1 MKIGIVVAMASEA
14 KALENKIGQF
24 FGEIPF
30 TVRVTSPGLKYAEKA
45 ARQLLSEGHD
55 FLISWGVSG
64 ALNPSLEPG
73 TLLISQQVTTISDQ
87 TLEFTGDLG
96 KRISDGLKPLN
107 PILGRITSTEKPVIS
122 PAEKFKLR
130 NISNADAVDMESAAV
145 AKIAKKNNCDF
156 LSIRS
161 IVDSASFEIPSSA
174 LAGIDS
180 QHNRV
185 MLQVIKQLACRPK
198 ELKNMIQL
206 SFHFRKALK
215 TLSSC
220 ANLLIK

>member
-1 MKIGIVVAMASEA
+1 MKIGIIVAMASEA

-30 TVRVTSPGLKYAEKA
+30 TVRVTNPGLKYAEKA
-45 ARQLLSEGHD
+45 AEQLLSEGHG
-55 FLISWGVSG
+55 FFISWGVSG
-64 ALNPSLEPG
+64 GLNPSLEPG
-73 TLLISQQVTTISDQ
+73 SLLISQQVSTISDQ

-96 KRISDGLKPLN
+96 ERISDGLKSLN
-107 PILGRITSTEKPVIS
+107 PILGQITSTEKPVIS
-122 PAEKFKLR
+122 PVEKSKLR
-130 NISNADAVDMESAAV
+130 NISNADAVDMESIAI
-145 AKIAKKNNCDF
+145 AKIAKTNNCGF

-161 IVDSASFEIPSSA
+161 IVDSAHFEIPSSA

-180 QHNRV
+180 QHNRI
-185 MLQVIKQLACRPK
+185 MLQVIKQLACRPT
-198 ELKNMIQL
+198 ELKNMIKL

-220 ANLLIK
+220 ANLLIR